1 MDYFIKILAFC
12 LGLTILL
19 ETAFAIFAG
28 VRGRKN
34 LLTVV
39 LVQVMTNPCV
49 VLLMYWCMTHLSW
62 HHALYELPIE
72 TVVVIVEG
80 LIYKMFVKDIK
91 RPFAFSL
98 VANYFSYSFG
108 ILMGYFGIYPQF

>member
-1 MDYFIKILAFC
+1 MF
-12 LGLTILL
+12 
-19 ETAFAIFAG
+19 FALFAG
-28 VRGRKN
+28 VRGRRN

-49 VLLMYWCMTHLSW
+49 VLLMMWCMSHLTW

-72 TVVVIVEG
+72 TVVVIVEW
-80 LIYKMFVKDIK
+80 LIYKKFVKDIK

-98 VANYFSYSFG
+98 AANYFSYSFG
-108 ILMGYFGIYPQF
+108 IMLGYFDIYPQF